1 MVNSDNE
8 LDENGDAM
16 KDKSV
21 ISKAPMHPEIEI
33 K

>member
-8 LDENGDAM
+8 LDENGDPM
-16 KDKSV
+16 KEKSV
-21 ISKAPMHPEIEI
+21 ISKAPKHPEVEI